1 MPKSYLLLVTLALS
15 FPVLA
20 DTTEQ
25 KISLAM
31 SAAPAHI
38 SREATIRDDDG
49 TLLRKGSNG
58 YTCTP
63 GRGSPMCSDAVWVK
77 LDEAMKSK
85 ADFSTDRIGVSYM
98 LQGDSE
104 PTNNDDPDATDQTKG
119 TWIKEGP
126 HLMIIVPKELLKGLP
141 SDPASGLPYVMWKDT
156 PYAHIMVPVG
166 ARK

>member
-1 MPKSYLLLVTLALS
+1 MSKSYVLLVAVALS

-20 DTTEQ
+20 DTTEE

-38 SREATIRDDDG
+38 SGEATIQDDDG

-58 YTCTP
+58 YTCMP
-63 GRGSPMCSDAVWVK
+63 GSGSPMCSDAVWGK
-77 LDEAMKSK
+77 LDEAMKNK
-85 ADFSTDRIGVSYM
+85 ADFSTDRIGISYM
-98 LQGDSE
+98 MQGDSE
-104 PTNNDDPDATDQTKG
+104 PGSNDSPDATDQTKG
-119 TWIKEGP
+119 AWVKEGP

-141 SDPASGLPYVMWKDT
+141 SDPASGLPYIMWQDT